1 MPYVKA
7 RLASSDGAYL
17 EPTTFWYQRPP
28 TLRLQPGPSER
39 FVACHDDAKYGHQA
53 GELNF
58 WLPLTDYAETR
69 TTLWAESEPGRGD
82 FHPLA
87 PQVGQVAVFYDTF
100 CRHKVPP
107 NPSAHTRASLDFR
120 VGVEGCFDPKWV
132 LRGTLDDHHRAS
144 IVL

>member
-87 PQVGQVAVFYDTF
+87 PQVGQVAVFYGSF

-120 VGVEGCFDPKWV
+120 VGVEGCFDPRWV
-132 LRGTLDDHHRAS
+132 LRGTLDDHHRRE